1 MRPASTLR
9 IALVALTVG
18 LTLACAGSETPL
30 APKSADP
37 AIALSKGK
45 DGKKVA
51 VCKLQKEEW
60 KTAQIGT
67 HGGKVKVGNVSLVV
81 PAGALTR
88 TVSITAHTL
97 PTTSASVQL
106 LPEGLQFAVPSTL
119 TMDYSK
125 CQTPLL
131 GVNVVYV
138 QKDSVT
144 EVEPSKNHPFLKRVS
159 APIRHFSSYAVAY

>member
-1 MRPASTLR
+1 MLGAPM
-9 IALVALTVG
+9 
-18 LTLACAGSETPL
+18 ACADTATPL
-30 APKSADP
+30 APHNADP
-37 AIALSKGK
+37 AVSFSKGKGK
-45 DGKKVA
+45 DGQNVA

-60 KTAQIGT
+60 KTQQIGT
-67 HGGKVKVGNVSLVV
+67 RGGHFSVGGITLSV

-106 LPEGLQFAVPSTL
+106 LPEGLQFAVPATL
-119 TMDYSK
+119 TMNYMK

-138 QKDSVT
+138 QADTVT
-144 EVEPSKNHPFLKRVS
+144 EIVPSKNHPILKWVS
-159 APIRHFSSYAVAY
+159 ASIKHFSSYAVAY

>member
-1 MRPASTLR
+1 MRSASALR
-9 IALVALTVG
+9 ISLVSLIVVLAA
-18 LTLACAGSETPL
+18 ACADSSTPL
-30 APKSADP
+30 APRAPDP
-37 AIALSKGK
+37 AIAFSKGK

-60 KTAQIGT
+60 KTQQIGT
-67 HGGKVKVGNVSLVV
+67 RGGHFNVGGVTLTV
-81 PAGALTR
+81 PAHALTR

-106 LPEGLQFAVPSTL
+106 LPEGLQFAVPATL
-119 TMDYSK
+119 TIEYAK

-138 QKDSVT
+138 QADTVT
-144 EVEPSKNHPFLKRVS
+144 EVEPSKNHPILKYVS
-159 APIRHFSSYAVAY
+159 ASIRHFSSYAVAY